1 MVCLDVWN
9 PGCVKQKTTS
19 KQNTP
24 TTGDEYMTEEEL
36 KRESTDQKDVVL
48 FERLIEIHLN
58 YIKPQDFELFMFC
71 HIDF

>member
-1 MVCLDVWN
+1 
-9 PGCVKQKTTS
+9 
-19 KQNTP
+19 
-24 TTGDEYMTEEEL
+24 MTEEEL